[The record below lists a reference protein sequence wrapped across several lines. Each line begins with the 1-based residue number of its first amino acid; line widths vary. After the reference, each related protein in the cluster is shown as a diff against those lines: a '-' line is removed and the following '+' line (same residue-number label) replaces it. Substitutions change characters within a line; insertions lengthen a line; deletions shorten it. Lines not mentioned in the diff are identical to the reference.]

1 MLSDFADSFDAR
13 KCDTEKF
20 NLYKLQYLHLAQ
32 LIRNGAY
39 QMISLG
45 MNIQMLLS
53 IKMESGNIM

>member
-1 MLSDFADSFDAR
+1 M
-13 KCDTEKF
+13 
-20 NLYKLQYLHLAQ
+20 HLAQ